1 MVRFQK
7 FWLLIFAAIAMC
19 TSLGAQDTSA
29 SKPELGIITGTVTD
43 VNGDTV
49 IGASVVLQ
57 DSNHNDHNEPS
68 DTQPNTPSSKRSKDT
83 TSKDNIDSVSGGVG
97 RPGAV
102 ADLAAV
108 PVLPSGRGPIR
119 RTTTRSGRDRQ
130 PNLALILPPMP
141 SPRRREA
148 EPSRTAISTAP
159 SEPT

>member
-57 DSNHNDHNEPS
+57 DSNHNDLRKVVSDDNGFFQFAQLEPGPYRVTITAES
-68 DTQPNTPSSKRSKDT
+68 FADW
-83 TSKDNIDSVSGGVG
+83 TS
-97 RPGAV
+97 
-102 ADLAAV
+102 
-108 PVLPSGRGPIR
+108 
-119 RTTTRSGRDRQ
+119 TE
-130 PNLALILPPMP
+130 LALNT
-141 SPRRREA
+141 SQY
-148 EPSRTAISTAP
+148 
-159 SEPT
+159 